1 MQQWSGGP
9 VYLKTVNSQF
19 EHIQR
24 LACLYTTGAM
34 CTTPTAAL
42 KIIVGLSPLSV
53 YIRQE
58 AMMACCRLQLN
69 AQWVQANCR
78 HMRIKTDLMI
88 NAPSS
93 VIRSDKIL
101 PKVYFDKN
109 YEVHIPTRH
118 EWNESRVDLNDEAV
132 CCTDGLRLSGTG
144 LAGAGV
150 YNQTDCKEYYYPLG
164 CRCSVPSGQ
173 TASKTSKS

>member
-1 MQQWSGGP
+1 
-9 VYLKTVNSQF
+9 
-19 EHIQR
+19 
-24 LACLYTTGAM
+24 
-34 CTTPTAAL
+34 
-42 KIIVGLSPLSV
+42 
-53 YIRQE
+53 
-58 AMMACCRLQLN
+58 MMACCRLQLN

-150 YNQTDCKEYYYPLG
+150 YNQTDHEGNWNVDAQYFKLKFTLYYNVQSSAAYTVETMRQLQYALAV
-164 CRCSVPSGQ
+164 RQ
-173 TASKTSKS
+173 L